1 MGTILTKRVIP
12 CLDVREGRVVK
23 GVKFVNI
30 RDAGDPV
37 VLAERYYND
46 GADEITFLDITASH
60 EKRDIMVDVVRRV
73 AEKIFIPFTVGGGL
87 RTVEDMRK
95 MLLAGADKVSVN
107 TAAVENPDLVRE
119 GSVRFGAQCIVVAVD
134 AKREG
139 DSWEVYTHGGRTPTG
154 IDAIEWMKRVQELGA
169 GEIMLTSM
177 DADGTQ
183 AGFDIEL
190 TKRAV
195 DTLTIPVIASGGA
208 GSLDTIS
215 DVFIRADADAAI
227 IASLFHYGTF
237 SIEDV
242 KKHMKEKGI
251 ATRL

>member
-1 MGTILTKRVIP
+1 VGAILTKRVIP

-154 IDAIEWMKRVQELGA
+154 IDALEWMKRVQDLGA

-195 DTLTIPVIASGGA
+195 ETLTIPVIASGGA

-215 DVFIRADADAAI
+215 DVFIQADADAAI
-227 IASLFHYGTF
+227 IASLFHYGTY

-242 KKHMKEKGI
+242 KNHMKEKGI

>member
-1 MGTILTKRVIP
+1 MGAILTKRVIP

-37 VLAERYYND
+37 ELAERYYNE

-139 DSWEVYTHGGRTPTG
+139 DSWEVYTHGGRTPAG
-154 IDAIEWMKRVQELGA
+154 IDALEWMKRVQELGA

-190 TKRAV
+190 TKRTV
-195 DTLTIPVIASGGA
+195 ETLTIPVIASGGA

-215 DVFIRADADAAI
+215 DVFIQADADAVI
-227 IASLFHYGTF
+227 IASLFHYGTY

>member
-1 MGTILTKRVIP
+1 VGTILTKRVIP

-195 DTLTIPVIASGGA
+195 ETLTIPVIASGGA
-208 GSLDTIS
+208 GSLETIS
-215 DVFIRADADAAI
+215 DVFIQANADATI
-227 IASLFHYGTF
+227 IASLFHYGTY
-237 SIEDV
+237 SIADV
-242 KKHMKEKGI
+242 KNHMKEKGI

>member
-1 MGTILTKRVIP
+1 MGAILTKRVIP

-154 IDAIEWMKRVQELGA
+154 IDAIEWMKRVQDLGA

-195 DTLTIPVIASGGA
+195 ETLTIPVIASGGA
-208 GSLDTIS
+208 GSLYTIS
-215 DVFIRADADAAI
+215 DVFIQADADAAI
-227 IASLFHYGTF
+227 IASLFHYGTY
-237 SIEDV
+237 SIDDV
-242 KKHMKEKGI
+242 KNHMKEKGI